1 MKFFMIFI
9 YIFYSFKLTSA
20 EFTYEA
26 MGKEQRSDII
36 KSPNGETIYMLYTNT
51 AVYTSN
57 TKYFGPGICSGIQKV
72 ENGLLNADILC
83 ENKSGKYLW
92 YPVFNVKNLDP
103 ADTTSV
109 INFDIKHGT
118 GPFTELIGVKCTAA
132 YVPIQ
137 DNHFLYKAKCNVPD
151 ASFERMLN
159 FKDN

>member
-1 MKFFMIFI
+1 MKFLMFLMYF
-9 YIFYSFKLTSA
+9 FYFFKLISA

-26 MGKEQRSDII
+26 MGKELRKNII
-36 KSPNGETIYMLYTNT
+36 QSPNSQTIYMLYTNT

-57 TKYFGPGICSGIQKV
+57 TKYFGPGICSGIQKI
-72 ENGLLNADILC
+72 EDGLLSADILC

-92 YPVFNVKNLDP
+92 YPVFNVKNIDP
-103 ADTTSV
+103 TDTASV
-109 INFDIKHGT
+109 INFVIKHGT
-118 GPFTELIGVKCTAA
+118 GPFVELIGVKCTAA

-137 DNHFLYKAKCNVPD
+137 DDHFLYKAKCNMPD